1 MPVVAWV
8 TVVISALIIAA
19 AALGLVRVLLH
30 LKVIRHTLRNVVA
43 GVTVVAQQTSTVPE
57 VRPPSTRTSSPS
69 ATSAKGCERPC
80 PLRR

>member
-8 TVVISALIIAA
+8 TVVISVLIIAA

-30 LKVIRHTLRNVVA
+30 LKVIRQTLGNVVT

-57 VRPPSTRTSSPS
+57 VLPSVNKSLEPVRDF
-69 ATSAKGCERPC
+69 CEGV
-80 PLRR
+80 